1 MIQQERSPSRSST
14 LPSSDKARRR
24 MVLTIHTSRAVKCH
38 WHYVNHPSP
47 SLPKHGRWSYQNYVQ
62 TKMIWDPHLISILS
76 HREHRLST
84 TERSPQIT
92 SYNFSP
98 TAKMGG
104 EMCYDPP
111 PPTMWVEQL
120 ARSKVDLLLRCL
132 YCALLPDP
140 PVLHIAIHYSSQK
153 SLWIPSFCLLSCR
166 RRISSEILY
175 RQMTPVAIF
184 QTLSEAKGLSQSPQK
199 DSFSSRKGCSAS
211 LLFQRLH
218 LRERMLIAQ
227 RCSQKLI
234 NRQQPVSKERV
245 TESSTG
251 RERHLFAVPL
261 SGETVRVQGKWTRT
275 NVRVHQST
283 KHCLYCHL
291 DTNATQ
297 SSTKSGAVRCKHK
310 YM

>member
-1 MIQQERSPSRSST
+1 MSIIHHHHCQNMEGDLINIIHKQRWFEIHILLAFCHIENIDYQPQNDLPRSHQ
-14 LPSSDKARRR
+14 
-24 MVLTIHTSRAVKCH
+24 TI
-38 WHYVNHPSP
+38 
-47 SLPKHGRWSYQNYVQ
+47 
-62 TKMIWDPHLISILS
+62 
-76 HREHRLST
+76 
-84 TERSPQIT
+84 SPQLQWWVGRCAMIL
-92 SYNFSP
+92 
-98 TAKMGG
+98 
-104 EMCYDPP
+104 P

-218 LRERMLIAQ
+218 LR
-227 RCSQKLI
+227 
-234 NRQQPVSKERV
+234 KECRLLKDA
-245 TESSTG
+245 
-251 RERHLFAVPL
+251 RKNL
-261 SGETVRVQGKWTRT
+261 
-275 NVRVHQST
+275 
-283 KHCLYCHL
+283 
-291 DTNATQ
+291 
-297 SSTKSGAVRCKHK
+297 
-310 YM
+310 

>member
-1 MIQQERSPSRSST
+1 MS
-14 LPSSDKARRR
+14 
-24 MVLTIHTSRAVKCH
+24 
-38 WHYVNHPSP
+38 
-47 SLPKHGRWSYQNYVQ
+47 
-62 TKMIWDPHLISILS
+62 
-76 HREHRLST
+76 
-84 TERSPQIT
+84 
-92 SYNFSP
+92 
-98 TAKMGG
+98 
-104 EMCYDPP
+104 
-111 PPTMWVEQL
+111 VEQL

>member
-1 MIQQERSPSRSST
+1 MSLTLCQSSI
-14 LPSSDKARRR
+14 
-24 MVLTIHTSRAVKCH
+24 TIIAKTWTVFLSKLCTNKNE
-38 WHYVNHPSP
+38 YF
-47 SLPKHGRWSYQNYVQ
+47 Q
-62 TKMIWDPHLISILS
+62 IWDPYLISILS
-76 HREHRLST
+76 QREHRVST
-84 TERSPQIT
+84 TEPSPQIT
-92 SYNFSP
+92 DHIISP
-98 TAKMGG
+98 QLQWWVGRCAMIL
-104 EMCYDPP
+104 P

-218 LRERMLIAQ
+218 LRERMLIVQ
-227 RCSQKLI
+227 RCSQKHI
-234 NRQQPVSKERV
+234 NLQQPESKERV

-261 SGETVRVQGKWTRT
+261 SRETVRVRGKWTRT
-275 NVRVHQST
+275 NVRVH
-283 KHCLYCHL
+283 
-291 DTNATQ
+291 
-297 SSTKSGAVRCKHK
+297 
-310 YM
+310 

>member
-1 MIQQERSPSRSST
+1 M
-14 LPSSDKARRR
+14 
-24 MVLTIHTSRAVKCH
+24 
-38 WHYVNHPSP
+38 
-47 SLPKHGRWSYQNYVQ
+47 GR
-62 TKMIWDPHLISILS
+62 
-76 HREHRLST
+76 
-84 TERSPQIT
+84 
-92 SYNFSP
+92 
-98 TAKMGG
+98 
-104 EMCYDPP
+104 EMCSDPP

-199 DSFSSRKGCSAS
+199 DSFWSRKGCSAS

-234 NRQQPVSKERV
+234 NLQQPYLRKEWQNPAQVERDIFLLFHSAERQSGSEVSGQEAMSGCSRAQNIVCTV
-245 TESSTG
+245 T
-251 RERHLFAVPL
+251 
-261 SGETVRVQGKWTRT
+261 WTRMQLKAQPSLAQK
-275 NVRVHQST
+275 VQIHVKLCCWH
-283 KHCLYCHL
+283 Y
-291 DTNATQ
+291 
-297 SSTKSGAVRCKHK
+297 V
-310 YM
+310 

>member
-1 MIQQERSPSRSST
+1 M
-14 LPSSDKARRR
+14 
-24 MVLTIHTSRAVKCH
+24 
-38 WHYVNHPSP
+38 
-47 SLPKHGRWSYQNYVQ
+47 GR
-62 TKMIWDPHLISILS
+62 
-76 HREHRLST
+76 
-84 TERSPQIT
+84 
-92 SYNFSP
+92 
-98 TAKMGG
+98 
-104 EMCYDPP
+104 EMCSDPP

-218 LRERMLIAQ
+218 LRERMLIVQ

-234 NRQQPVSKERV
+234 NLQQPYLRKEWQNPAQVERDIFLLFHSAERRSGSKVSGQEPMSGCSRAPGEQK
-245 TESSTG
+245 TSS
-251 RERHLFAVPL
+251 VL
-261 SGETVRVQGKWTRT
+261 SRG
-275 NVRVHQST
+275 
-283 KHCLYCHL
+283 
-291 DTNATQ
+291 
-297 SSTKSGAVRCKHK
+297 HK
-310 YM
+310 CNS